1 MKRYRVREE
10 EREKERED
18 KGIEGLWMEKKRRAV
33 KNKDK
38 SGMRQSQQT
47 HTSRDS
53 LLKLNSISETFY
65 IFLLEPAKKESINR
79 LLMRSGIS

>member
-18 KGIEGLWMEKKRRAV
+18 KGIEGLWMEKKRRVV

-38 SGMRQSQQT
+38 FGMR
-47 HTSRDS
+47 
-53 LLKLNSISETFY
+53 
-65 IFLLEPAKKESINR
+65 
-79 LLMRSGIS
+79 